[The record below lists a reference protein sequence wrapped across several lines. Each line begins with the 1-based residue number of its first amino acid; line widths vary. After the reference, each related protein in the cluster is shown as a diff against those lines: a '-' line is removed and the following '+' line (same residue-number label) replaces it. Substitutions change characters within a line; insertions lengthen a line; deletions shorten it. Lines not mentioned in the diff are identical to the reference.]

1 MEAGEPIGFRGDET
15 GKGAFAPR
23 LSARRTAAE
32 KYRYWRRESLD
43 FQWSEKR
50 RRSICSFSSCN
61 VPGGDRIGMPVPGA
75 ALCVCPAAVLTRLP
89 GDMFAEPRSVCVPA
103 GTGRRNLQSRT
114 QCVDDSG
121 PGERRGSG
129 GAELPP
135 ACARRI
141 PGERG
146 LRSDR
151 GVSASGGVDIE
162 VKELLGFQRD
172 EKRRG
177 SKRSLSSWNAA
188 MEYGRRKDKLLE
200 LCSVCARRT
209 PGGEACKAAPNACTI
224 AAPANTGEAGVRN
237 CTRYVPGGRRES
249 GFAELHLGVAGAL
262 SAPPGGAGRR

>member
-1 MEAGEPIGFRGDET
+1 
-15 GKGAFAPR
+15 
-23 LSARRTAAE
+23 
-32 KYRYWRRESLD
+32 
-43 FQWSEKR
+43 
-50 RRSICSFSSCN
+50 
-61 VPGGDRIGMPVPGA
+61 MPVPGA

-177 SKRSLSSWNAA
+177 SKRFLSSWNAA

-200 LCSVCARRT
+200 LCSVCARDVYKRQ
-209 PGGEACKAAPNACTI
+209 PRSCAPRRQKRCRLFKSYRVCGGVGHIEEI
-224 AAPANTGEAGVRN
+224 S
-237 CTRYVPGGRRES
+237 S
-249 GFAELHLGVAGAL
+249 G
-262 SAPPGGAGRR
+262 